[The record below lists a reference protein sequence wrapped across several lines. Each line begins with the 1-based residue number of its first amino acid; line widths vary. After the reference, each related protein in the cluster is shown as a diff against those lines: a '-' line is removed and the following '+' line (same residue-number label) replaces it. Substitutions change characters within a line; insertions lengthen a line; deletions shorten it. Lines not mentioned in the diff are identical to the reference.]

1 MAVIKAL
8 ICIKKAICLI
18 SSLYRDALPYGLF
31 MLVYEYTLERL
42 REPDSSVGSSDMNFR
57 PRNIN
62 PTHTAIAG
70 ALAGMSV
77 TKHTGSVNAI
87 SYTVIGMAS
96 WVPAV
101 PFDVVKTRMMT
112 ESDPKRFRSVWHCLR
127 VVNRVSLFRRWFIA
141 YV

>member
-1 MAVIKAL
+1 
-8 ICIKKAICLI
+8 
-18 SSLYRDALPYGLF
+18 

-42 REPDSSVGSSDMNFR
+42 REPDVSVGSSEMNFR

-70 ALAGMSV
+70 ALA
-77 TKHTGSVNAI
+77 
-87 SYTVIGMAS
+87 GMAS

-127 VVNRVSLFRRWFIA
+127 VVNRVSFVWSTVYYCIILI
-141 YV
+141 